1 MKNLKLKSAE
11 QINKERIETMKR
23 VNLYPFVDKPCDVES
38 LKASK
43 AYILWEKSIEDPK
56 SLTRDEKD
64 WIAREFASQAIYA
77 VGNGISVRGWRLIFP
92 TAKKYLVR
100 EENNPRNYYVY
111 YGFDKTSVREAT
123 TNRRGE
129 IIEYKRQK

>member
-23 VNLYPFVDKPCDVES
+23 VNLYPFVDKPCDIEQ

-64 WIAREFASQAIYA
+64 WLASKFNEQTFYT
-77 VGNGISVRGWRLIFP
+77 VGNGISNMGWRLIFP
-92 TAKKYLVR
+92 TAKKYLVQDDYDCR
-100 EENNPRNYYVY
+100 KYRIY

-123 TNRRGE
+123 GNKKGE
-129 IIEYKRQK
+129 ILEYKRQK